1 MEIPNMMGKI
11 KFMFQ
16 PPPTSP
22 YVQGP
27 NLLAKSI
34 RQSFARKSAV
44 ALRLIP
50 NGRVARRKA
59 DKKQLGWNYPAW

>member
-1 MEIPNMMGKI
+1 
-11 KFMFQ
+11 
-16 PPPTSP
+16 
-22 YVQGP
+22 VQGP